1 MPATA
6 PAGGRDAKLK
16 RVGFGKMDSNRFDAL
31 SRVLASSSRRGL
43 LGLAGAAVAFVSG
56 MRHAAQAA
64 QSEGTL
70 ALGAECSSSE
80 QCHPESCPAITPVMC
95 ADNGFAS
102 DGPLNCCSEELKPC
116 YSDADCCEDLR
127 CAWGEICNQCR
138 RAPIWTRFVGQLCST
153 DADCI
158 PLLSGSAKSR
168 CVSSICTC
176 VGTSAAC
183 AMHQPAADIPLV
195 PEDEAAM
202 MIAIELSRE
211 EVMGQF
217 DTLYDRMH
225 PDAKTIIPR
234 EAVVGW
240 YESTFVPGAAVARPI
255 KVRIVPWTWG
265 VNDKTY
271 AGTADVLFEQQLTD
285 GSVIRDEVRLV
296 KDYNGNWTWFF
307 GRDPSFVED
316 QINRFSS

>member
-1 MPATA
+1 
-6 PAGGRDAKLK
+6 
-16 RVGFGKMDSNRFDAL
+16 
-31 SRVLASSSRRGL
+31 
-43 LGLAGAAVAFVSG
+43 
-56 MRHAAQAA
+56 
-64 QSEGTL
+64 
-70 ALGAECSSSE
+70 
-80 QCHPESCPAITPVMC
+80 
-95 ADNGFAS
+95 
-102 DGPLNCCSEELKPC
+102 
-116 YSDADCCEDLR
+116 
-127 CAWGEICNQCR
+127 
-138 RAPIWTRFVGQLCST
+138 
-153 DADCI
+153 
-158 PLLSGSAKSR
+158 
-168 CVSSICTC
+168 
-176 VGTSAAC
+176 
-183 AMHQPAADIPLV
+183 MHQPAADIPLV